1 MVPFIDPGYQMENV
15 LATFENKSFGT
26 VVWEYIS
33 IL

>member
-1 MVPFIDPGYQMENV
+1 MAPFIDLGYQMEDV

-26 VVWEYIS
+26 VVWEYVS